1 MAARKLC
8 RETQIPSMALFF
20 FFAEE
25 TTGIAPSRR
34 IIEKNNIAVGNEV
47 TVNWE
52 GKLVPAEILA
62 LSGKYCVL
70 KWKLFCGSIN
80 LISFY

>member
-8 RETQIPSMALFF
+8 HETQIPSMALFF
-20 FFAEE
+20 FSSEE
-25 TTGIAPSRR
+25 TKGIAPSRR
-34 IIEKNNIAVGNEV
+34 IIEKNKIVVGNEV

-52 GKLVPAEILA
+52 RKLVLAEILA
-62 LSGKYCVL
+62 LSGKYYVL
-70 KWKLFCGSIN
+70 KWKLCCVSIN